1 MFERDY
7 DRKRQSS
14 TRHRASASHPK
25 VGGSRSASRAVNIY
39 SASGGYVPL
48 LCPGAA
54 GGASRAPTA
63 RAVAARPGKQPR
75 SLTVHPSSKPQPQ
88 GLLTGHSYQMTP
100 TVPESVIARS
110 QVTTSTPRARAVA
123 TMALSK
129 GSASTVETVSKCGH
143 IAGPNGSTSTATA
156 GSTNA
161 AKARAEGWPG
171 LVSYQ

>member
-1 MFERDY
+1 MPRRGRRRLACSHGESGRSPA
-7 DRKRQSS
+7 RQ
-14 TRHRASASHPK
+14 T
-25 VGGSRSASRAVNIY
+25 
-39 SASGGYVPL
+39 
-48 LCPGAA
+48 
-54 GGASRAPTA
+54 AP
-63 RAVAARPGKQPR
+63 QPDG
-75 SLTVHPSSKPQPQ
+75 HPSSKPQPQ
-88 GLLTGHSYQMTP
+88 RLLTGRSYQMTP